1 MKENNSNTKPNNNNK
16 SNNKKNIYL
25 NKKNKVN
32 SFQKYSLC
40 FPFNININVIQD
52 EHLINN
58 ILNNLKN
65 WKNYNSMISFGLNS
79 SLKILQTK
87 NKEEKLI
94 FLFYNKKMTNLYDI
108 ILFRSQLN
116 ENIKIYFLD
125 NEYIEKFLEIFKIK
139 KCLSFCV
146 TKNNLNANNFNEIKN
161 ICSSYNFNANS
172 DNINLL
178 NITPNKKLIK
188 EITITKQ

>member
-16 SNNKKNIYL
+16 LNNKKNISS

-40 FPFNININVIQD
+40 FPFNININVIQN

-146 TKNNLNANNFNEIKN
+146 TKNNLNANNFDEIKN
-161 ICSSYNFNANS
+161 ICSSYNCNANS